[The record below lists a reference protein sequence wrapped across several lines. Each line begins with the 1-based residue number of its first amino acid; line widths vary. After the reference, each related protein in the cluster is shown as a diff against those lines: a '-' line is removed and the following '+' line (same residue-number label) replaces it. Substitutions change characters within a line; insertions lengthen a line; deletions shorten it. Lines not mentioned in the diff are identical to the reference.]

1 MKLITIFTPTFNRKE
16 QLKVL
21 YASLCNQTNKDFIW
35 LIVDDGSTDNTE
47 ELVSEWQKQN
57 IIEIK
62 YIKQKNGGKYKAVNT
77 GVIECTTEL
86 FGFVDSDDY
95 FLPDTVETFLNEWSA
110 VKNKNRVAGIVGR
123 RQTNKN
129 KIVGKQ
135 FEFDKKITN
144 ENKLLKKYGY
154 YGDTCR
160 MYRTDI
166 LRKNLYPNIE
176 EKFIPEHVMLS
187 PINNKYD
194 LLFLNRALS
203 VSEYLEDGYTLQ
215 YKELLIKNK
224 KGHLLG
230 LNEEINVLKKG
241 LLHSMKYT
249 ILYIL
254 WGKNQNLSS
263 FKQCKNKLLYITLM
277 PTALLL
283 YWCDIPRWYN
293 SNDKEKIIKKIK
305 TKIQTFTAFLK
316 SFKGTNANIM
326 NTADTIDYI
335 LKEKKSVIRF
345 GDGEFNFFRG
355 YGVKYQKYRD
365 EILNEFENIIS
376 QYDEN
381 SKFLLCVPKTFFE
394 MNGFELLRNRQYFL
408 CWSYA
413 RYCFNKKFKKDVLY
427 GDAFIFAKQNK
438 SLYAK
443 LFNNAEIENVIFV
456 HNNEKFAKELE
467 HTYNK
472 KVYFIKT
479 PENDS
484 FFENKEILKKIIYQ
498 YNNLEKVLVIIS
510 SRSKWENLGK
520 RIKQYEN
527 MEY

>member
-176 EKFIPEHVMLS
+176 EKFIPEHVMLT
-187 PINNKYD
+187 PINNKYHI
-194 LLFLNRALS
+194 LFLNR
-203 VSEYLEDGYTLQ
+203 Q
-215 YKELLIKNK
+215 
-224 KGHLLG
+224 
-230 LNEEINVLKKG
+230 
-241 LLHSMKYT
+241 
-249 ILYIL
+249 
-254 WGKNQNLSS
+254 
-263 FKQCKNKLLYITLM
+263 
-277 PTALLL
+277 
-283 YWCDIPRWYN
+283 
-293 SNDKEKIIKKIK
+293 
-305 TKIQTFTAFLK
+305 
-316 SFKGTNANIM
+316 
-326 NTADTIDYI
+326 
-335 LKEKKSVIRF
+335 
-345 GDGEFNFFRG
+345 
-355 YGVKYQKYRD
+355 
-365 EILNEFENIIS
+365 IS
-376 QYDEN
+376 
-381 SKFLLCVPKTFFE
+381 
-394 MNGFELLRNRQYFL
+394 
-408 CWSYA
+408 
-413 RYCFNKKFKKDVLY
+413 
-427 GDAFIFAKQNK
+427 
-438 SLYAK
+438 
-443 LFNNAEIENVIFV
+443 
-456 HNNEKFAKELE
+456 
-467 HTYNK
+467 
-472 KVYFIKT
+472 
-479 PENDS
+479 
-484 FFENKEILKKIIYQ
+484 
-498 YNNLEKVLVIIS
+498 
-510 SRSKWENLGK
+510 
-520 RIKQYEN
+520 
-527 MEY
+527 